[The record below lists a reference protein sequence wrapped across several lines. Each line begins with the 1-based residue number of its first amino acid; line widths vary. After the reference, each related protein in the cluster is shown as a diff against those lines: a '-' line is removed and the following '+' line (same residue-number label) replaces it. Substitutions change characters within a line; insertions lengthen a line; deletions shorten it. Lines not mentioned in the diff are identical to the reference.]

1 MCRNQKSLE
10 LGSLFLKCQRPCGSR
25 SRWHAAGLVQRRP
38 AVSESWVCTGR
49 LLWKAT
55 LRISA
60 SVRLC
65 WLASHGR
72 QFFSPTVRFM
82 PFQWEF
88 LKSRSIWAAISA
100 TLTFTT
106 PYGKRSRM
114 AAVYTSPF
122 NHMAGLIGSRC
133 VGPPLTEPFLTPS
146 TVLPRVTFLRFF
158 RSFCRACLFRHTSAG
173 WVDMVVRG
181 SASSS

>member
-1 MCRNQKSLE
+1 M
-10 LGSLFLKCQRPCGSR
+10 
-25 SRWHAAGLVQRRP
+25 QRRP

-82 PFQWEF
+82 PFHREF

-114 AAVYTSPF
+114 ATVHVEPSTHTSS
-122 NHMAGLIGSRC
+122 LIRVKVVTADSAADGA
-133 VGPPLTEPFLTPS
+133 FLTPWTDAAASHFLTFVLFVSPSVQARYAS
-146 TVLPRVTFLRFF
+146 TSRVDGLVE
-158 RSFCRACLFRHTSAG
+158 A
-173 WVDMVVRG
+173 